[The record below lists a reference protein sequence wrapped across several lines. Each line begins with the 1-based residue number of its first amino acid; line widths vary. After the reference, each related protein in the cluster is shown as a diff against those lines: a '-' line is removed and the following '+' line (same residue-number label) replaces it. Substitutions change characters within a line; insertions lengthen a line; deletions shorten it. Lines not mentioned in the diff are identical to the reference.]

1 MVVSHVS
8 QANIPCRTRVE
19 NLKATVE
26 SCGIGAY
33 VVEARLGADE
43 DVEKPCCVKK
53 VGAHERVWRAEEDE
67 EDEVLDC

>member
-1 MVVSHVS
+1 MGDNFSHIC

-43 DVEKPCCVKK
+43 DVEKPGCVRKI
-53 VGAHERVWRAEEDE
+53 GAHERV
-67 EDEVLDC
+67 